1 MTKREFTGKDVN
13 EAIHKACEA
22 FSLPREEL
30 EIEIVTPGSTSIF
43 GLTFKKAKIRAG
55 IKQPTLQ
62 EHPARPEKKSSP
74 RKKVQN
80 KRKPDKTKSTSQEAA
95 DRPLPLAEP
104 LPPDATLQGEQVEI
118 AMIVN
123 AARQLLEELLDKMGC
138 PSEIT
143 VSEAGKSLR
152 ARIQG
157 EHDDILT
164 AGDGQVL
171 DNLQYL
177 LRKMLSKKFA
187 QKVLISLDAGDFRA
201 ARRLEL
207 EDLARSLA
215 GEVKQT
221 GKSRSL
227 AAMNPADRR
236 IVHMAIQDEEGIRS
250 RSVGEGIFKKV
261 IIYQPGK
268 GGRKA
273 PPRRRGRRPQQQS

>member
-1 MTKREFTGKDVN
+1 MTMREFTGKDVN

-22 FSLPREEL
+22 LSLPREEL

-55 IKQPTLQ
+55 IKRAAPQ
-62 EHPARPEKKSSP
+62 ELPLKPEKKSGP
-74 RKKVQN
+74 RKKAQT
-80 KRKPDKTKSTSQEAA
+80 KRQPGKTKSTPPEVV
-95 DRPLPLAEP
+95 DRLQPPMEP
-104 LPPDATLQGEQVEI
+104 LPPAPLQEEKVEM
-118 AMIVN
+118 AMLGN
-123 AARQLLEELLDKMGC
+123 TAKKLLEELLDKMGC

-143 VSEAGKSLR
+143 ISEGGKSLR
-152 ARIQG
+152 ASIQG
-157 EHDDILT
+157 EHTDVLT
-164 AGDGQVL
+164 AGEGQIL
-171 DNLQYL
+171 DSIQYL

-187 QKVLISLDAGDFRA
+187 QKVLISVDAGDFRA

-207 EDLARSLA
+207 EDLARNLA

-273 PPRRRGRRPQQQS
+273 PPRRRGKRPQQQQS